1 MTRYTKSIVA
11 LLIIS
16 FILCFVGCNMNV
28 LNSGE
33 SNNGY
38 QSTDG
43 SVDKNSNIND
53 DAPDPAL
60 TDSGDSVYN
69 DSQRKALDGV
79 IIVLDPGHGFYSEN
93 YKEPVAPGSSEMKNA
108 FATGTAGDYLSEAE
122 FNLIVAQKIEPLL
135 AEQGAAVY
143 FTRVDENSISNVE
156 RAVFANDLN
165 ADLALR
171 IHADG
176 SSDESVSGISVLIPV
191 AGSVEEDVRSESALI
206 GQKVLDSLIFQ
217 TGANNRGLIQRS
229 DLTGFNWSEV
239 PVVLVE
245 CGFMSNPQEDLK
257 LSSDAY
263 QNLIAAG
270 IAEAIIN
277 HYSDN

>member
-1 MTRYTKSIVA
+1 MTRYTKRIVVV
-11 LLIIS
+11 LFLS
-16 FILCFVGCNMNV
+16 FFICFVGCDMNV
-28 LNSGE
+28 LNTG
-33 SNNGY
+33 NNDISY
-38 QSTDG
+38 QSTDIL
-43 SVDKNSNIND
+43 VDKNEVIGD
-53 DAPDPAL
+53 DAPGSVL
-60 TDSGDSVYN
+60 TDSGDSVYS

-79 IIVLDPGHGFYSEN
+79 VIVLDPGHGFYSEN

-108 FATGTAGDYLSEAE
+108 FATGTSGDYLSEAE
-122 FNLIVAQKIEPLL
+122 FNLIVAQKLEPLL
-135 AEQGAAVY
+135 TNQGATVY
-143 FTRVDENSISNVE
+143 FTRMDENSISNVE

-176 SSDESVSGISVLIPV
+176 STDETISGISVLVPA
-191 AGSVEEDVRSESALI
+191 AGIVEEDVRSESSLI
-206 GQKVLDSLIFQ
+206 GQKILDSLIYQ

-263 QNLIAAG
+263 QNLIANG
-270 IAEAIIN
+270 IAEAIID